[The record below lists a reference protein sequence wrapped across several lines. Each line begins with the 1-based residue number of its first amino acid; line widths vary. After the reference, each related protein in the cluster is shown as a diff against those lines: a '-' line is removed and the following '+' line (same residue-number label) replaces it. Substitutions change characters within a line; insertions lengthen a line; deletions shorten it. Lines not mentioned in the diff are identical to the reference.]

1 MVGKIFTLL
10 QSPDCQKA
18 ASPSR
23 TLHVASIARLNQ
35 PLAWAW
41 KWLTE
46 HLSHYLP
53 STLGMRSVV
62 SLSDGCRIPFSLSG
76 SCYCN
81 HILFKNKQM
90 DKPKISSLSSYALAA
105 PPLYLLLKQCTHS
118 QEVFR
123 LSHCLFRTSAHRQ
136 MSIVD
141 PDKQYLGVSGRV
153 PRCCADK
160 SIMHRQL
167 RFHAIVRRA
176 KELLFHS
183 PFFFFFFF

>member
-1 MVGKIFTLL
+1 MTSMVACGFNGLSEPATGLSLNVI
-10 QSPDCQKA
+10 D
-18 ASPSR
+18 R
-23 TLHVASIARLNQ
+23 TLVPSSSLHFRNAFSG
-35 PLAWAW
+35 
-41 KWLTE
+41 
-46 HLSHYLP
+46 LSVRRMYDIH
-53 STLGMRSVV
+53 TRGRR
-62 SLSDGCRIPFSLSG
+62 RIPFSLPG

-160 SIMHRQL
+160 SIMH
-167 RFHAIVRRA
+167 
-176 KELLFHS
+176 
-183 PFFFFFFF
+183 

>member
-1 MVGKIFTLL
+1 
-10 QSPDCQKA
+10 
-18 ASPSR
+18 
-23 TLHVASIARLNQ
+23 
-35 PLAWAW
+35 
-41 KWLTE
+41 
-46 HLSHYLP
+46 
-53 STLGMRSVV
+53 
-62 SLSDGCRIPFSLSG
+62 
-76 SCYCN
+76 
-81 HILFKNKQM
+81 M

-160 SIMHRQL
+160 SIMH
-167 RFHAIVRRA
+167 
-176 KELLFHS
+176 
-183 PFFFFFFF
+183 